1 MEIFTLSHTG
11 SSNKGLGRIH
21 DAFRHHIDCVS
32 CGEEAG
38 VRWVG
43 SVSEAPAALPGHT
56 GRRGPLV
63 GEAGAKAGHRR
74 PVTGASAEG
83 R

>member
-38 VRWVG
+38 VMG
-43 SVSEAPAALPGHT
+43 SVIVSRSP
-56 GRRGPLV
+56 
-63 GEAGAKAGHRR
+63 
-74 PVTGASAEG
+74 PVK
-83 R
+83 